1 MQNRKEAE
9 KLKFGNCTH
18 VGCEDVDEREAG
30 KTVIALVGGNGIGCF
45 RLEAVVENL
54 WKRYEAATR
63 EDEIA

>member
-1 MQNRKEAE
+1 MQNRKKEAE

-18 VGCEDVDEREAG
+18 VGCEEVDEREAG
-30 KTVIALVGGNGIGCF
+30 KTVIALVGNGIGCF

-63 EDEIA
+63 DEIA